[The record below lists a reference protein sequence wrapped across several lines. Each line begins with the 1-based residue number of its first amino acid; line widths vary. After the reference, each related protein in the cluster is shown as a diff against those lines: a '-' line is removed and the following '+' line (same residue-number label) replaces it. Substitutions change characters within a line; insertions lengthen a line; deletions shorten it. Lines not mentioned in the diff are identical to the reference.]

1 MAAKVMAAKAAP
13 KKPASAETPAVKV
26 PKKEDKDA

>member
-1 MAAKVMAAKAAP
+1 VMAAKAAP
-13 KKPASAETPAVKV
+13 KKPVSAETTAENA